1 MGPDPQIGMSTGLA
15 SRRHSAG
22 LTRTDPRPWVACALV
37 AVLAFA
43 CSTWFGWNVVVVKGS
58 LPNPDSFTRINRI
71 LASIEAG
78 HVLDYVPRDNSGVA
92 VPLHWTHLLD
102 VAITAIAMP
111 MMPFLGLSNAL
122 RVAGALIGPLSLAAL
137 SLSAMYAARVATGGW
152 RLAAVAGVAAA
163 LGTGGLSYGSL
174 GRADHHV
181 VLATLAT
188 LTLAFAWHALENG
201 ARPARIAGFIAAM
214 GMWIS
219 PEMLPFALLGWAI
232 AITGDALDTAKPG
245 RRAGDYAL
253 IFLAV
258 LTLALLLDPPATGL
272 MAARIDRL
280 SRPFVE
286 LAALMAAVCLAAARW
301 LPAGTTPWRATLL
314 GGLVAAAAVVPW
326 VIVYPLLLRGAEGVF
341 SPEGWQR
348 IWASNG
354 EIRSPLADSGNFA
367 FYFMVAPA
375 VLIVA
380 NAWLLARHRR
390 PRDVLAAVA
399 TVFILYLGYR
409 YIRLTIYAQQAA
421 AVALA
426 VMFVQASRILPPPR
440 LNLVAGFTTLALA
453 MFPWFGMVSLGNHQP
468 PIRRC
473 DPQMVSPA
481 LTPFAGRVVLSPYMD
496 APELIYFSKI
506 TTVAGPYHR
515 AERRIL
521 DGLDA
526 YEARDFAAGPP
537 KAFVRTG
544 AQAVLVCTR
553 EPQAPDS
560 LGAALAAG
568 HPPAW
573 LKKQPLPAGTG
584 YRLYAVR

>member
-1 MGPDPQIGMSTGLA
+1 MSTGLA
-15 SRRHSAG
+15 TGRHSAG
-22 LTRTDPRPWVACALV
+22 LTRADPGPWAVCALV
-37 AVLAFA
+37 AILAFA
-43 CSTWFGWNVVVVKGS
+43 WSTWFGWNVVVVNGS

-78 HVLDYVPRDNSGVA
+78 HVLDYVPRDNSGAV

-111 MMPFLGLSNAL
+111 MVPFFGLSTAL
-122 RVAGALIGPLSLAAL
+122 RLAGALIGPLSLTGL
-137 SLSAMYAARVATGGW
+137 SLSAMYAVRVATGGW

-163 LGTGGLSYGSL
+163 LGTGGLSYGAL

-181 VLATLAT
+181 LLATLAT
-188 LTLAFAWHALENG
+188 LTLAFAWHSLETG
-201 ARPARIAGFIAAM
+201 TRPARIAGFIAAM

-232 AITGDALDTAKPG
+232 AITGDVLDTGKPG
-245 RRAGDYAL
+245 RRAGGYAL
-253 IFLAV
+253 IYLAI
-258 LTLALLLDPPATGL
+258 LTLALVLDPPATGL
-272 MAARIDRL
+272 MAAPIDRL

-286 LAALMAAVCLAAARW
+286 LAALMAVVSLVMARW

-314 GGLVAAAAVVPW
+314 GGLAAAAAVVPW
-326 VIVYPLLLRGAEGVF
+326 VIVYPQLLKGAEGVF

-354 EIRSPLADSGNFA
+354 EIRSPLADAGNFA
-367 FYFMVAPA
+367 FYFLVAPL
-375 VLIVA
+375 VLMMA

-390 PRDVLAAVA
+390 PPDVLVAVA

-426 VMFVQASRILPPPR
+426 VMFVQASRLLPPPR
-440 LNLVAGFTTLALA
+440 LNLMAGFTTLVLA
-453 MFPWFGMVSLGNHQP
+453 MLPWFGLVGLGNHQP
-468 PIRRC
+468 ATRRC
-473 DPQMVSPA
+473 DPQQASTA

-496 APELIYFSKI
+496 APALIYFSKVV
-506 TTVAGPYHR
+506 TVAGPYHR

-526 YEARDFAAGPP
+526 YEARDFADGPP
-537 KAFVRTG
+537 KAFLRTG
-544 AQAVLVCTR
+544 ARAVLVCTR
-553 EPQAPDS
+553 EPQTAES

-568 HPPAW
+568 QPPTW
-573 LKKQPLPAGTG
+573 LQQHQLPAGTG

>member
-1 MGPDPQIGMSTGLA
+1 M
-15 SRRHSAG
+15 
-22 LTRTDPRPWVACALV
+22 
-37 AVLAFA
+37 LAFA
-43 CSTWFGWNVVVVKGS
+43 WSTWFGWHVVVDKGS

-78 HVLDYVPRDNSGVA
+78 HVLDYVPRDNGGAAVA
-92 VPLHWTHLLD
+92 LHWTHLLD
-102 VAITAIAMP
+102 VAITAIALP
-111 MMPFLGLSNAL
+111 MVPFLGLSTAL
-122 RVAGALIGPLSLAAL
+122 RVAGALIGPLSLSAL

-152 RLAAVAGVAAA
+152 RLATVAGVAAA
-163 LGTGGLSYGSL
+163 LGTGGLSYGAL

-181 VLATLAT
+181 LLATLAT
-188 LTLAFAWHALENG
+188 LTLACAWHSLSSG
-201 ARPARIAGFIAAM
+201 TRPARIAGFLAAL

-219 PEMLPFALLGWAI
+219 PEMLPFCLLGWAI
-232 AITGDALDTAKPG
+232 AITGDALDTGKPG
-245 RRAGDYAL
+245 RRAGAYAVIL
-253 IFLAV
+253 VAV
-258 LTLALLLDPPATGL
+258 LMLALVLDPPAAGF
-272 MAARIDRL
+272 MAAPIDRL

-286 LAALMAAVCLAAARW
+286 LAALMAAVSLAAARW
-301 LPAGTTPWRATLL
+301 LPAGTSPWRATLL

-326 VIVYPLLLRGAEGVF
+326 VIVYPQLLKGAEGVF

-354 EIRSPLADSGNFA
+354 EIRSPLADAGNFA
-367 FYFMVAPA
+367 FYFLVAPA
-375 VLIVA
+375 VLMIA
-380 NAWLLARHRR
+380 NAWLLVRHRR
-390 PRDVLAAVA
+390 PRDVLVAVA

-426 VMFVQASRILPPPR
+426 VMFAQASQVMPPPR

-453 MFPWFGMVSLGNHQP
+453 MFPWFGMLAFGHHQP
-468 PIRRC
+468 AIRRC
-473 DPQMVSPA
+473 DAQLAATA
-481 LTPFAGRVVLSPYMD
+481 LTPFAGRVMLTPYMD
-496 APELIYFSKI
+496 APALIYFSKVV
-506 TTVAGPYHR
+506 TVAGPYHR

-526 YEARDFAAGPP
+526 YAARDFANGPP
-537 KAFVRTG
+537 KAFERTG
-544 AQAVLVCTR
+544 ARAVLVCTR
-553 EPQAPDS
+553 EPQAADS

-573 LKKQPLPAGTG
+573 LREHPLPAGTG

>member
-1 MGPDPQIGMSTGLA
+1 MSTGLA
-15 SRRHSAG
+15 TGRHGVG
-22 LTRTDPRPWVACALV
+22 LTRAEPGPWAACALV

-43 CSTWFGWNVVVVKGS
+43 WSTWFGWHVVVVEGS
-58 LPNPDSFTRINRI
+58 LPNPNSFTRINRI

-78 HVLDYVPRDNSGVA
+78 RILDYVPRDNSGVA

-102 VAITAIAMP
+102 IAITALAMP
-111 MMPFLGLSNAL
+111 MVPFFGLANAL
-122 RVAGALIGPLSLAAL
+122 RLAGALIGPLGLAAL

-152 RLAAVAGVAAA
+152 RLAAVAGVTAA
-163 LGTGGLSYGSL
+163 LGTGALSYGAL

-188 LTLAFAWHALENG
+188 LTLTFAWQSLARG
-201 ARPARIAGFIAAM
+201 ARPARTAGLIAAM

-232 AITGDALDTAKPG
+232 AITGDVLDNGRVG
-245 RRAGDYAL
+245 RRAGGCAITYL
-253 IFLAV
+253 IVLAV
-258 LTLALLLDPPATGL
+258 ALVLDPPATGL

-286 LAALMAAVCLAAARW
+286 LAALMAAASLVAARW
-301 LPAGTTPWRATLL
+301 LPAGSSPWRATVL

-326 VIVYPLLLRGAEGVF
+326 VIVYPQLLRGAEGVF

-348 IWASNG
+348 IWVSNG
-354 EIRSPLADSGNFA
+354 EIKSPLANSGNFA

-375 VLIVA
+375 VLMIA
-380 NAWLLARHRR
+380 NAWLLTRHRR
-390 PRDVLAAVA
+390 PRDVLVAVA

-426 VMFVQASRILPPPR
+426 IMFAQAMRAMPPPR
-440 LNLVAGFTTLALA
+440 LNLLAAITTLALA
-453 MFPWFGMVSLGNHQP
+453 MFPWFGMVAFGDHQP
-468 PIRRC
+468 ALRKC
-473 DPQMVSPA
+473 DAQVAATA

-496 APELIYFSKI
+496 APALIYFSRVI
-506 TTVAGPYHR
+506 TVAGPYHR

-526 YEARDFAAGPP
+526 YEARDFAAAPP
-537 KAFVRTG
+537 KAFLRTG
-544 AQAVLVCTR
+544 AKAVLVCTR
-553 EPQAPDS
+553 EPQAPES

-573 LKKQPLPAGTG
+573 LEERPLPEGTG